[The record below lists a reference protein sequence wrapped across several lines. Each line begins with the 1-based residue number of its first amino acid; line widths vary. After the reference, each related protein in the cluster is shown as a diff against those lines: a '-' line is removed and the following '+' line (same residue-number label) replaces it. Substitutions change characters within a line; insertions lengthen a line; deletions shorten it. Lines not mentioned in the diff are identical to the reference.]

1 MYSQGAEETDFN
13 EFTDRRSLMN
23 EVLRQVF
30 TCTAI
35 GLNLMESETNLDD
48 LTGKRGVKQ
57 RPIRDYCR
65 FIYIRWGQISWIVWN
80 LLIRIGGN
88 VVSWMRQFPVSIRKL
103 TLSKILFVDDVI
115 SRGKSINEYHG
126 I

>member
-1 MYSQGAEETDFN
+1 
-13 EFTDRRSLMN
+13 MN

-57 RPIRDYCR
+57 RCSLSEITVDS
-65 FIYIRWGQISWIVWN
+65 FIFARAKFRGLCGIYSFELVGMLFRGC
-80 LLIRIGGN
+80 
-88 VVSWMRQFPVSIRKL
+88 VSFQFQSE
-103 TLSKILFVDDVI
+103 
-115 SRGKSINEYHG
+115 N
-126 I
+126 